1 MREQRE
7 RAGQFR
13 VGTWVSGLRQQEI
26 NCKDTWPRLSEGAQ
40 PRRQDP
46 SIKRDCPM
54 PRGSAIVDCYENDRA
69 GRLAS
74 QAWKNCRWLLPDGS
88 DCRSWP
94 RRYNLGRESPTRRF
108 LLATNPA
115 RV

>member
-1 MREQRE
+1 MLDSDAVE
-7 RAGQFR
+7 GQFR

-54 PRGSAIVDCYENDRA
+54 PRGSAIVDCYENDLA
-69 GRLAS
+69 DSITLCGRK
-74 QAWKNCRWLLPDGS
+74 QAER
-88 DCRSWP
+88 
-94 RRYNLGRESPTRRF
+94 
-108 LLATNPA
+108 
-115 RV
+115 